1 MDHTKPT
8 SRWAGRIRISNLIDM
23 NILIIED
30 EALAAKDL
38 QKSILQL
45 EPEAKIL
52 NIISSVEAARNW
64 FRENPEPELVL
75 SDIQLSDGIS
85 FDVFESIQPAC
96 PIIFTT
102 AFDEYAIRAFK
113 LNSIDYLLKPVDIN
127 ELAKALKKYK
137 SLNVENIIGDQLK
150 KMMSTWGQSSK
161 KYKERFLTLHRNTLV
176 PVTIQ
181 EIAFFH
187 KEEII
192 YLHTMGNEKLISEHH
207 TLDEIENL
215 LDPEVFYRVNRQYII
230 HMQAVGKIKTTHKG
244 LTVQLKPPFNI
255 EIDISREKA
264 VDFKN
269 WIG

>member
-1 MDHTKPT
+1 MKPT
-8 SRWAGRIRISNLIDM
+8 FPWVGKILILNLTEM
-23 NILIIED
+23 KILIIED
-30 EALAAKDL
+30 EPLAAKDL
-38 QKSILQL
+38 QKRVREI
-45 EPEAKIL
+45 EPEAEII
-52 NIISSVEAARNW
+52 NTISSVEGAKKW
-64 FRENPEPELVL
+64 FNENTAPDLIL

-85 FDVFESIQPAC
+85 FDIFETLHLSC

-113 LNSIDYLLKPVDIN
+113 LNSIDYLLKPVDAH
-127 ELAKALKKYK
+127 ELSAALKKYK
-137 SLNVENIIGDQLK
+137 SLNAENIIGDQLK
-150 KMMSTWGQSSK
+150 RMMVNWGQPSR

-176 PVTIQ
+176 PITIQ

-192 YLHTMGNEKLISEHH
+192 YLHTLSHEKFISEHH

-215 LDPEVFYRVNRQYII
+215 LDQEVFYRINRQYLI
-230 HMQAVGKIKTTHKG
+230 HIQVVGKIKTTHKG
-244 LTVQLKPPFNI
+244 LTVQLKPPFNL
-255 EIDISREKA
+255 EIDVSREKA